1 MTLPLKNRSSNG
13 WLRSWEI
20 SDGYYPNGLLVR
32 NKPGKKIF
40 ASWED
45 AAKYASAT
53 VPTTGQQFKQG
64 EPVMK
69 YYYEIKF
76 NDGKV
81 IRRNNL
87 TKTLAE
93 SMFRAMEFEMLLFE
107 VKAITWGVMK

>member
-1 MTLPLKNRSSNG
+1 
-13 WLRSWEI
+13 
-20 SDGYYPNGLLVR
+20 
-32 NKPGKKIF
+32 
-40 ASWED
+40 
-45 AAKYASAT
+45 
-53 VPTTGQQFKQG
+53 
-64 EPVMK
+64 MK

-107 VKAITWGVMK
+107 VKTITWGVMDA